1 MDKRIKCKCKGL
13 SSGMINME
21 CINPII
27 NSDFIIKDLK
37 EKLKNYKKC
46 LIN

>member
-13 SSGMINME
+13 SYGMINMG
-21 CINPII
+21 CVIPII

-37 EKLKNYKKC
+37 EKLKNYKKMF
-46 LIN
+46 N

>member
-1 MDKRIKCKCKGL
+1 MYKRIKCKCKGL
-13 SSGMINME
+13 TPGMIITE

-37 EKLKNYKKC
+37 EKLKNYKRMF
-46 LIN
+46 N